1 MTEDA
6 SDPAAAEAPEGT
18 PAEIPPPD
26 FSEGARILAE
36 ARVNDWRL
44 EQGPRPEPADTDQA
58 YAYQQLVTDALGYDA
73 IGWKVGATNPAAQSL
88 LGAKEPFV
96 GPIYRELTQSAKPGQ
111 TVEIAS
117 APNALRVTEAEF
129 AFILSKDLPPRG
141 AAYGFDEVAGAIAS
155 VHPAIEVVNK
165 RLDGPFGNNVNWVIA
180 DGGANHAFVLGPA
193 ISDFGAFDL
202 SAHPVSV
209 SVNGAKKTEGSGG
222 AVMGNPIMVLAWLA
236 THLSNRGLG
245 LKSGDIVSTGLTT
258 PVFECAIGD
267 TVLADFGALGSISLK
282 YT

>member
-6 SDPAAAEAPEGT
+6 SDPAAADAA
-18 PAEIPPPD
+18 AETAADIPPPD

-36 ARVNDWRL
+36 ARANDWRL
-44 EQGPRPEPADTDQA
+44 EQGPRPEPSDTEQA
-58 YAYQQLVTDALGYDA
+58 YDYQRLVTDALGYDV

-96 GPIYRELTQSAKPGQ
+96 GPIYQELTHTAEPDQ

-129 AFILSKDLPPRG
+129 AFTLSKDLPPRG
-141 AAYGFDEVAGAIAS
+141 AAYGFDEVAGAIAG

-165 RLDGPFGNNVNWVIA
+165 RLDGPFGNNINWVIA
-180 DGGANHAFVLGPA
+180 DGGANHAFVIGPA
-193 ISDFGAFDL
+193 AADLAAFDL

-209 SVNGAKKTEGSGG
+209 MVNGVKKTEGSGG

-245 LKSGDIVSTGLTT
+245 LQAGDIISTGLTT
-258 PVFECAIGD
+258 PVFQCAIGD
-267 TVLADFGALGSISLK
+267 TVIADFGAIGSISLK
-282 YT
+282 YV